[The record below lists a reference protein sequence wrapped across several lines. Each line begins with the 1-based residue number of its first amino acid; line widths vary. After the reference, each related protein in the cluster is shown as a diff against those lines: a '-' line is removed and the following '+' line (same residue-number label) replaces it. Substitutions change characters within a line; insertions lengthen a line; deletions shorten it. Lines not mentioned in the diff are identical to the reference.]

1 MVLSLR
7 CCLYESK
14 NMAREF
20 SRTDRVGQQIHKEVA
35 SILQNEFKNRD
46 PRLGLV
52 TVSGAEVSRDLS
64 HAKVFVTFFD
74 TDEAKIKEQMAILD
88 DNKGFVRSLLSKR
101 MSMRTVPAIRFV
113 QDVSITEGMRLS
125 SLLTETV
132 NKDKERARQAGRDL
146 DEEDKE

>member
-1 MVLSLR
+1 
-7 CCLYESK
+7 
-14 NMAREF
+14 MAREF